1 MNTQQQIDYNRI
13 AQVIRYINTNFRQ
26 QPSLEELAQQVH
38 LSPYHFQRL
47 FKQWA
52 GTTPK
57 KFLQFISLNHAK
69 RMLKGGQSTLFD
81 ASYDTGL
88 SGTARLHD
96 LFVNIEGMT
105 PAEFK
110 NGGAK
115 LQITYNFYSC
125 PFGNLIIA
133 STSKGIC
140 HMAFYTD
147 KGQGITALKDTFP
160 NAIYE
165 VKTDVHQQNALR
177 FFNHDNSTLD
187 QVKLHLKA
195 TDFQLKVWEALLK
208 IPFGAL
214 STYGNLAKQI
224 GNPKASRAVGTAIGS
239 NPVAFL
245 IPCHRV
251 IQATGAIGG
260 YKWETLRKTAI
271 IGWEQAQIDSEL

>member
-13 AQVIRYINTNFRQ
+13 AKVIRYINSNFRQ

-69 RMLKGGQSTLFD
+69 TMLKGGETTLFD

-115 LQITYNFYSC
+115 LQITYSFYPC

-147 KGQGITALKDTFP
+147 KDLGIAALKNTFP

-165 VKTDVHQQNALR
+165 VKTDVHQQNALQ
-177 FFNHDNSTLD
+177 FFNHGNSTLD
-187 QVKLHLKA
+187 QVKLHLRA

-208 IPFGAL
+208 IPFGEL
-214 STYGNLAKQI
+214 STYGSLAKQI
-224 GNPKASRAVGTAIGS
+224 GSPKASRAVGTAIGS

-260 YKWETLRKTAI
+260 YKWETPRKTAI
-271 IGWEQAQIDSEL
+271 IGWEQAQIDSAI